1 MTVHLGFLNIFN
13 IEKMKT
19 INIMNLYK
27 TLKKRNDPLNK
38 DSTWLDSVNISE
50 ERENISI
57 SVQANDRFGVI
68 IELQYDDGTVKEL

>member
-68 IELQYDDGTVKEL
+68 IELQYDDGTIKEL